1 MEEIIKDSGTRV
13 NNMGLERT
21 KQNKKR
27 SMRVTGSMDVS
38 KRRSLSNN
46 CSEIVEIMILLI
58 YI

>member
-27 SMRVTGSMDVS
+27 SMRVTGSMDVL